1 MGINVS
7 MFPTMLRSGKNPGS
21 RLVNQLGFVNTC
33 MCGKALLSLCENKNP
48 HLEVYV
54 SLFPAF

>member
-7 MFPTMLRSGKNPGS
+7 IFPTMLRSGKKKNPGS

-33 MCGKALLSLCENKNP
+33 MWEGI
-48 HLEVYV
+48 VV
-54 SLFPAF
+54 SL

>member
-21 RLVNQLGFVNTC
+21 RLVNHLGYVNTC
-33 MCGKALLSLCENKNP
+33 MWEGLLSPCENKNP
-48 HLEVYV
+48 YVEVYV